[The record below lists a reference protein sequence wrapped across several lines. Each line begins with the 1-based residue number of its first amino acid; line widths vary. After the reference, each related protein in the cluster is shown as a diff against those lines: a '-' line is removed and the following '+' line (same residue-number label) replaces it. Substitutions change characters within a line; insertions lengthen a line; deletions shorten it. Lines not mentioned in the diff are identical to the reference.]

1 MSGTKETS
9 SLAPFSPGA
18 AGSKKDKN
26 EPSSGRGSPDSVAS
40 DATPVTNNAAAPK
53 KKKSD
58 LHSLWEYRAT
68 SLQGNDPGSPPTT
81 VRTTKTAWSNASP
94 RVVSPVASASSSASS
109 SPGPLVNKPAS
120 SDDELAL
127 LKKELDAIEA
137 KKLATKSSSSSP
149 NVQPIDVKKKAEKFE
164 VSKRKSGDELTLLKK
179 ELETLQGK
187 KVEPKKDTPLQK
199 KKSYLFWEQK
209 TKDLSP
215 PAKNK
220 STSFNET
227 GSTKSPGD
235 DGRVAGAVT
244 VAATA
249 TAITATAA
257 TQGTS
262 AAAVEEEGI
271 IPSEDKSFD
280 NDSITSADT
289 AQLMSEFRALVEKL
303 VRKAMPSEID
313 HVDEL
318 IEEYD
323 GREEELL
330 EILSAMQVEVDE
342 EKASEDKE
350 SAATLAVVAG
360 AATVATSAAVNS
372 SQDEQTGL
380 ENVGSFE
387 SDVHVYEDDETAPS
401 FETADQQKHV
411 SDIASVKS
419 DDTIHTSNK
428 SVNTNSVKDGDEK
441 YAEDAEVDTV
451 SKEED
456 YDSVV
461 SRTTADIGIVIVTSP
476 DEDNSDIEKGVAA
489 AAALTKSDRETCCKR
504 NKVALLTLAI
514 IVILSGAGA
523 AIGIILSS
531 PPGKEDNDKSTVFE
545 EPIGTGRP
553 LPESEGDLSPGVIP
567 DDIYT
572 PPTVE
577 EDLSTFCTSESS
589 YSELPLEPGIGQLG
603 GNNPL
608 IAADGTNAVIV
619 TGSGYV
625 SFYSLQG
632 TKWQR
637 GETFGILA
645 THGDIA
651 SVSISGDTAVIGLPE
666 AAIAV
671 GSSGPVATGMVVTYE
686 RNPESGKWRQS
697 KELVPDEYQGGALK
711 HQNSDF
717 GQSVSLYDDLLVVG
731 APSEDKDRG
740 SVTVFKR
747 DEKGLWDQ
755 VIKLARGAGTCQNAD
770 DIFLGYSV
778 NVYENTIAVSA
789 DCPENIV
796 LYEYDRTDSIVKSS
810 QVLEWI
816 DRKFGAVASITQ
828 NGEYLIYST
837 VGGGLFIFHR
847 EGDSEEFVLSQDL
860 TFNNKLGL
868 FEYPVAMSS
877 NLFALA
883 VGNKSQL
890 YTQAEQG
897 GQWKRE
903 PVTLVSDGEFDAYVK
918 AGLAVSDGNVLLGSN
933 TNIEAY
939 DLSQCVPEM
948 VIPNVVIP
956 EPNCLVVNVT
966 LDNYPSDTTWQIEDS
981 DGNAVASN
989 SPYDES
995 MAATTQVEEVCD
1007 LSDGGYTFAIFDE
1020 YEDGMCCKWGEGSY
1034 TLSTK
1039 NGLTIASGGEFG
1051 ASEKTQFSIPFSG
1064 DSAVTTPTPND
1075 QTSSPTKQPSLAPTT
1090 TKPTPTPTDAPVTSE
1105 PTDAPVT
1112 YTPTTAP
1119 STSEPTEQPTPKPT
1133 TQAPVLPTCTTIEV
1147 SITLDDYPQD
1157 TSWNVVGSTGEVVAK
1172 SPAYDASMAGST
1184 EIESLCLQADTYSFD
1199 IYDVYEDGMC
1209 CDWGEG
1215 SYTLS
1220 TTNGDILATGGEW
1233 LGPSETKTF
1242 QLS

>member
-1 MSGTKETS
+1 MDSLPPNDPNNNNNNAPNSGSNSRSKEDALRPRTSGENENGDMEMFGDLQDNGFVVVMFLMSV
-9 SLAPFSPGA
+9 
-18 AGSKKDKN
+18 AGWIKKDKN
-26 EPSSGRGSPDSVAS
+26 APSSGRGSPDSVSS

-81 VRTTKTAWSNASP
+81 VRTTKTAWSNTSP
-94 RVVSPVASASSSASS
+94 RVVSPVASASS

-137 KKLATKSSSSSP
+137 KKLAAKSSSSSP

-209 TKDLSP
+209 TKDISP
-215 PAKNK
+215 LAKNK

-227 GSTKSPGD
+227 GSAKSPGD

-249 TAITATAA
+249 TAITATAV

-262 AAAVEEEGI
+262 AAAAVEEEGSM
-271 IPSEDKSFD
+271 PSEDKSFD

-289 AQLMSEFRALVEKL
+289 AQLMSEFRSLVEKL

-330 EILSAMQVEVDE
+330 EILSAMQEEVDQ
-342 EKASEDKE
+342 EKASEDKG
-350 SAATLAVVAG
+350 SAAAVAVVAG

-372 SQDEQTGL
+372 SQDEETGL
-380 ENVGSFE
+380 ENVGSFG
-387 SDVHVYEDDETAPS
+387 VMFMFMKTMR
-401 FETADQQKHV
+401 QLLV
-411 SDIASVKS
+411 SKRQI
-419 DDTIHTSNK
+419 NK
-428 SVNTNSVKDGDEK
+428 NTVNTNSVKDDDDK
-441 YAEDAEVDTV
+441 NAVDAEVDNV
-451 SKEED
+451 STEED

-531 PPGKEDNDKSTVFE
+531 PPGKEDNDKSAVFE

-553 LPESEGDLSPGVIP
+553 LPESESDLSPGVIP
-567 DDIYT
+567 DDIDT

-589 YSELPLEPGIGQLG
+589 YSELPLEPGIG
-603 GNNPL
+603 
-608 IAADGTNAVIV
+608 
-619 TGSGYV
+619 
-625 SFYSLQG
+625 

-651 SVSISGDTAVIGLPE
+651 SVSISGGNCC
-666 AAIAV
+666 

-847 EGDSEEFVLSQDL
+847 EGDSEEFVLTQDL
-860 TFNNKLGL
+860 TFNNELGL

-903 PVTLVSDGEFDAYVK
+903 PVILVSDGEFDAYVK

-948 VIPNVVIP
+948 VIPDVVIS

-989 SPYDES
+989 TPYDES

-1075 QTSSPTKQPSLAPTT
+1075 QTSSPTKQPSLSPTT

-1112 YTPTTAP
+1112 DTPTVAP
-1119 STSEPTEQPTPKPT
+1119 VTSEPTEQPTSKPT
-1133 TQAPVLPTCTTIEV
+1133 TQAPVQPTCTTIEV
-1147 SITLDDYPQD
+1147 SLTLDDYPQD

-1209 CDWGEG
+1209 CDWGQG

-1220 TTNGDILATGGEW
+1220 TKNGDILATGGEW